1 MDALIRHGQQH
12 WQLVTHRCDKCLKV
26 FYRRD
31 KLVVEHRVVCDGNT
45 LKRKSDAVDN
55 TSKAKR
61 DKVDETAYS
70 SDQIGHGDSDPCNL
84 SSAFEENLN
93 EIELKP
99 RKDRKQDMSQ
109 FLRDKSKPILIH
121 LWK

>member
-31 KLVVEHRVVCDGNT
+31 KLVEHRVECDGNT
-45 LKRKSDAVDN
+45 LKRKSDTVDN

-70 SDQIGHGDSDPCNL
+70 SGQIGHGDSDRVIFHLL
-84 SSAFEENLN
+84 S
-93 EIELKP
+93 
-99 RKDRKQDMSQ
+99 RKT
-109 FLRDKSKPILIH
+109 
-121 LWK
+121 